1 MQRWLSR
8 GSLTVAVLAT
18 LLSLIMASGVL
29 PRSEPDDAH
38 PGSRCLF
45 GRCGQLTNDPRS
57 AAWIWISDNWPAS
70 RGTVV
75 QLQPGLASTAF
86 LRDTDAFAV
95 PPGCSA
101 TDNHGKRFSA
111 GWHKI
116 TDLYSGRLTVTCGP
130 A

>member
-18 LLSLIMASGVL
+18 LLSLVMASGVL
-29 PRSEPDDAH
+29 PRSRRDDAH

-45 GRCGQLTNDPRS
+45 GRCGHVTNDAAS
-57 AAWIWISDNWPAS
+57 AAWIWISDNWPPT
-70 RGTVV
+70 RGAVV
-75 QLQPGLASTAF
+75 QLQPGLPSTDF
-86 LRDTDAFAV
+86 LKDTDAFGV

-101 TDNHGKRFSA
+101 RDDHGKHFAA

-116 TDLYSGRLTVTCGP
+116 TDLYSGRLTVICGP